1 MKKKLIQYVSVLLS
15 FLAGL
20 FLTSYLTQVG
30 NRDMT
35 TSMAEAVLPVLYAE
49 TEGTLY
55 NEMHGYRTDMD
66 GGYMKDSVIA
76 VQEDHVLKLALEK
89 YNAQITDT
97 SYEVRSLDS
106 ERLIQDGSGLQGED
120 DGQYIRYTVQ
130 LKDLLEPEKDYLL
143 ICKVKTGDEEEIKYY
158 SQITYLGENHM
169 Q

>member
-1 MKKKLIQYVSVLLS
+1 MKKKLIRYVSVLLS

-76 VQEDHVLKLALEK
+76 VQEDHVYCTTKNLYQSTMELGTIISDIHRML
-89 YNAQITDT
+89 
-97 SYEVRSLDS
+97 
-106 ERLIQDGSGLQGED
+106 
-120 DGQYIRYTVQ
+120 
-130 LKDLLEPEKDYLL
+130 
-143 ICKVKTGDEEEIKYY
+143 TGDDEDL
-158 SQITYLGENHM
+158 TYLYKLD
-169 Q
+169 

>member
-1 MKKKLIQYVSVLLS
+1 MKKKLIRYVSVLLS

-106 ERLIQDGSGLQGED
+106 ERLIQDGSGLQGE
-120 DGQYIRYTVQ
+120 R
-130 LKDLLEPEKDYLL
+130 LSSDL
-143 ICKVKTGDEEEIKYY
+143 
-158 SQITYLGENHM
+158 QGEDWR
-169 Q
+169 

>member
-97 SYEVRSLDS
+97 SYEVKKSGFGTADS
-106 ERLIQDGSGLQGED
+106 GWKQVCRERTMDSISV
-120 DGQYIRYTVQ
+120 IRY
-130 LKDLLEPEKDYLL
+130 
-143 ICKVKTGDEEEIKYY
+143 
-158 SQITYLGENHM
+158 S
-169 Q
+169 

>member
-55 NEMHGYRTDMD
+55 NEMHDCSA
-66 GGYMKDSVIA
+66 GGSCA
-76 VQEDHVLKLALEK
+76 EAG
-89 YNAQITDT
+89 A
-97 SYEVRSLDS
+97 
-106 ERLIQDGSGLQGED
+106 G
-120 DGQYIRYTVQ
+120 
-130 LKDLLEPEKDYLL
+130 
-143 ICKVKTGDEEEIKYY
+143 KV
-158 SQITYLGENHM
+158 
-169 Q
+169 

>member
-20 FLTSYLTQVG
+20 FLTQVG

-89 YNAQITDT
+89 YNA
-97 SYEVRSLDS
+97 
-106 ERLIQDGSGLQGED
+106 
-120 DGQYIRYTVQ
+120 
-130 LKDLLEPEKDYLL
+130 
-143 ICKVKTGDEEEIKYY
+143 
-158 SQITYLGENHM
+158 
-169 Q
+169 